1 MNTLRILKG
10 KDITLSVDDTVLCFV
25 TDFVAQE
32 SSDVYK
38 IEEFLSDSEVD
49 SINFKKSYVI
59 TITALT
65 HLNQRVFDKENFT
78 LRIDDGNTAY
88 EYINCRLKDKKREIL
103 SSKPITDKYTIIA
116 SDMKVLEGLYE

>member
-10 KDITLSVDDTVLCFV
+10 KDITLSVDGTVLCFV

-49 SINFKKSYVI
+49 NINLQKSYVI

-65 HLNQRVFDKENFT
+65 HLNQSVFDKESFT
-78 LRIDDGNTAY
+78 LRIDDSSTAY
-88 EYINCRLKDKKREIL
+88 EYVNCRLKDKKREIL

-116 SDMKVLEGLYE
+116 SDMKVLEGLCE